1 MIYLFSALALIG
13 SIIPAIVVRSVK
25 FYIRIAIISPGV
37 IITLILFAFGKNK
50 IILIKDTS
58 NKKVII
64 KLINY
69 LYFPKMKFNLDI
81 ENTHFC
87 VKTKNDVNENTTR
100 LFIINDYKNLSGIDL
115 DEINIKQKPA
125 KFYILLLISVLEN
138 IMMNNLPK
146 F

>member
-37 IITLILFAFGKNK
+37 IIT
-50 IILIKDTS
+50 
-58 NKKVII
+58 
-64 KLINY
+64 LINY